1 MIRKMRRHGA
11 KMLWKV
17 STYEEIEG
25 ERKEKLN
32 EGDSAKKI
40 ETDILTY
47 KHDHTYK
54 HASHT
59 TVILHTCFFTA
70 PTLLHTIVF
79 THKNCYTQTR
89 LHMDVFTK
97 VFLHRDSFTHKHF
110 YTQTRLHANPF
121 THKLLYTQTLL
132 HTTFWH
138 RNTFT
143 HKRFT
148 HRPFRTQILLH
159 TNTFTHN
166 PFIATHWN
174 LECWPVLQNFDFWI

>member
-25 ERKEKLN
+25 ERKKKLN
-32 EGDSAKKI
+32 EGDSAKKLRP
-40 ETDILTY
+40 TF
-47 KHDHTYK
+47 
-54 HASHT
+54 
-59 TVILHTCFFTA
+59 LHTSTIIHTNMPHTQLWFYTHVFFTA

-132 HTTFWH
+132 HTTFWQ